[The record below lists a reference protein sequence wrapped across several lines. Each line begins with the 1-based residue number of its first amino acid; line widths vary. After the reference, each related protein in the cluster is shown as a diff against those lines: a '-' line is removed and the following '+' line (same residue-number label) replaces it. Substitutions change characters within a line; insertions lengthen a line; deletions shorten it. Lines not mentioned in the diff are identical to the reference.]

1 MQVSE
6 SYRATHVATRSV
18 HPINERCLPVM
29 FLVNKTYYRPSKSA
43 RYLAILDT
51 LAQDSQVSQNE
62 LGRRANLSGAMVNQY
77 LKEMLDDH
85 LIEFVPVNGKSYRY
99 LLTRDGEDRR
109 RAMFSS
115 FSSETVQ
122 IYTALK
128 AAIAQKL
135 ASLKARGMVKLVLFG
150 ASETCEVVLQALRA
164 SGGFEVMALVDN
176 NPALAG
182 KTLGGHVI
190 SPPVVLDSIRPQ
202 AVVIT
207 SFGCQEEIHCQLKE
221 LHEKNNV
228 EIIRL

>member
-1 MQVSE
+1 
-6 SYRATHVATRSV
+6 
-18 HPINERCLPVM
+18 M
-29 FLVNKTYYRPSKSA
+29 FLVNKTYYRPSKAA

-77 LKEMLDDH
+77 LKEMAETN
-85 LIEFVPVNGKSYRY
+85 LIEFERVNGKSYRY
-99 LLTRDGEDRR
+99 LLTDEGEARR
-109 RAMFSS
+109 RTMFSS

-128 AAIAQKL
+128 AAIVHKL
-135 ASLKARGMVKLVLFG
+135 ANLKSRSLVKLVLFG
-150 ASETCEVVLQALRA
+150 ASETCEIVLQALRA
-164 SGGFEVMALVDN
+164 TGGFEVMALVDN
-176 NPALAG
+176 DPAKAG

-190 SPPVVLDSIRPQ
+190 SPPVVLDSLRPQ

-207 SFGCQEEIHCQLKE
+207 SYGCQEEIHGQLRA
-221 LHEKNNV
+221 LYGQHNV

>member
-1 MQVSE
+1 
-6 SYRATHVATRSV
+6 
-18 HPINERCLPVM
+18 M
-29 FLVNKTYYRPSKSA
+29 FLVNKTYYRPSKAA

-77 LKEMLDDH
+77 LKEMAETN
-85 LIEFVPVNGKSYRY
+85 LIEFERVNGKSYRY
-99 LLTRDGEDRR
+99 LLTDEGEARR
-109 RAMFSS
+109 RTMFSS

-128 AAIAQKL
+128 AAIVHKL
-135 ASLKARGMVKLVLFG
+135 ANLKSRSLVKLVLFG
-150 ASETCEVVLQALRA
+150 ASETCEIVLQALRA
-164 SGGFEVMALVDN
+164 TGGFEVMALVDN
-176 NPALAG
+176 DPAKAG

-190 SPPVVLDSIRPQ
+190 SPPVVLGSLRPQ

-207 SFGCQEEIHCQLKE
+207 SYGCQEEIHGQLRE
-221 LHEKNNV
+221 LYGQHNV

>member
-1 MQVSE
+1 M
-6 SYRATHVATRSV
+6 
-18 HPINERCLPVM
+18 L
-29 FLVNKTYYRPSKSA
+29 LVNKTYYRPSKPA
-43 RYLAILDT
+43 RFLAILDT

-62 LGRRANLSGAMVNQY
+62 LGRRANISGAMVNQY
-77 LKEMLDDH
+77 LKEMVDDR
-85 LIEFVPVNGKSYRY
+85 LIEYVPVNGKRYRY
-99 LLTRDGEDRR
+99 LLTQEGESRR

-128 AAIAQKL
+128 AAIARRL
-135 ASLKARGMVKLVLFG
+135 SALKAGGISKLVLFG

-164 SGGFEVMALVDN
+164 SGGFEVMALVDS

-182 KTLGGHVI
+182 KTLGGYVI
-190 SPPVVLDSIRPQ
+190 SPPVVLEALRPQ

-207 SFGCQEEIHCQLKE
+207 SFGCQDEIHGQLKE

>member
-1 MQVSE
+1 M
-6 SYRATHVATRSV
+6 
-18 HPINERCLPVM
+18 L
-29 FLVNKTYYRPSKSA
+29 LVNKTFYRPSKPA

-62 LGRRANLSGAMVNQY
+62 LGKRANLSGAMVNQY
-77 LKEMLDDH
+77 LKEMVDDR
-85 LIEFVPVNGKSYRY
+85 LIEYVPVNGKSYRY
-99 LLTRDGEDRR
+99 LLTEEGENRR

-128 AAIAQKL
+128 TAIARRL
-135 ASLKARGMVKLVLFG
+135 AALKARGLVKLVLFG

-164 SGGFEVMALVDN
+164 TGGFEVMALVDS
-176 NPALAG
+176 NPELAG

-190 SPPVVLDSIRPQ
+190 SPPVVLESLRPQ

-207 SFGCQEEIHCQLKE
+207 SFGCQDEIHGQLKA
-221 LHEKNNV
+221 LHEKNKV

>member
-1 MQVSE
+1 M
-6 SYRATHVATRSV
+6 
-18 HPINERCLPVM
+18 L
-29 FLVNKTYYRPSKSA
+29 LLNKTYYRPSKPA
-43 RYLAILDT
+43 RFLAILDT

-77 LKEMLDDH
+77 LKEMVDDR
-85 LIEFVPVNGKSYRY
+85 LIEYVPVNGKRYRY
-99 LLTRDGEDRR
+99 LLTQEGENRR
-109 RAMFSS
+109 RAMFSG

-128 AAIAQKL
+128 AAIARRL
-135 ASLKARGMVKLVLFG
+135 SALKAGGVSKLVLFG

-164 SGGFEVMALVDN
+164 SGGFEVMALVDS

-182 KTLGGHVI
+182 KTLGGYVI
-190 SPPVVLDSIRPQ
+190 SPPVVLESLRPQ

-207 SFGCQEEIHCQLKE
+207 SFGCQDEIHGQLKE